1 MTTYSPV
8 TLTYLDGTTLA
19 FSREGR
25 VVTVLATPGTNPSLG
40 GPAKLLPPQFTPAGN
55 SYMFQFSSGGAADP
69 HLWFFLL
76 DEINLSGNTPGSIGV
91 SLSIMDGGPWQ
102 PFTAQ
107 WLADPDPST
116 PGDNTP
122 RIWLYNK
129 LTSTPGLVDLIGG
142 LANPRV
148 FAKKTMSSAIEE
160 HPYIVYKLGY
170 SATEDLSEESTEAR
184 QFVQIFV
191 HDTANAGGDYMKIDQ
206 IIDELRKALRLQGSP
221 YHGVI
226 TCRYLE
232 TSQDLNDETL
242 DTVFKYA
249 RFQLITKEK

>member
-1 MTTYSPV
+1 MTS
-8 TLTYLDGTTLA
+8 D
-19 FSREGR
+19 
-25 VVTVLATPGTNPSLG
+25 
-40 GPAKLLPPQFTPAGN
+40 
-55 SYMFQFSSGGAADP
+55 D
-69 HLWFFLL
+69 
-76 DEINLSGNTPGSIGV
+76 
-91 SLSIMDGGPWQ
+91 
-102 PFTAQ
+102 
-107 WLADPDPST
+107 
-116 PGDNTP
+116 TP
-122 RIWLYNK
+122 RIWLYDK
-129 LTSTPGLVDLIGG
+129 LTSTPGLANLVGG
-142 LANPRV
+142 LVNPRV